1 MNNNQ
6 TYRPEAI
13 DTVIDAEYEVI
24 TEPRGIRAWF
34 APPRPTSTK
43 QAMEVVRQ
51 DRLMAMLSKNAL
63 LTIGDLSLME
73 NHVNAVAPHNAELC
87 RVVLESYTHQAAAK
101 IRGC

>member
-34 APPRPTSTK
+34 APPRPTSTR
-43 QAMEVVRQ
+43 QAM
-51 DRLMAMLSKNAL
+51 
-63 LTIGDLSLME
+63 
-73 NHVNAVAPHNAELC
+73 
-87 RVVLESYTHQAAAK
+87 
-101 IRGC
+101 